1 MSAGTPSHGFLTVKD
16 VCDRLLSLDGLD
28 KHAIPRYQA
37 RIAEHNING
46 HVLLQCE
53 LEELKEVLGMTFG
66 DWQLFRIMVLQ
77 MRGQSSSCPQT
88 PSISSSDPLQMDV
101 QSGTGTDPPV
111 SSSQQLQPQV
121 PGDYLNL
128 SFEELRKTNTMST
141 YRSSQSLHNSKVSLG
156 TSQSES
162 SRASETDETSITGYS
177 QRPGSTGNLLNRMDE
192 SAEEDDGVDR
202 EGITQF
208 TAIAAD
214 GDYQPPRI
222 MSSTGEDMELTTVVV
237 HLEHSPTDKNI
248 PKPISP
254 KDIFSALEY
263 QLSPEEPST
272 STASDT
278 TVIRVPVGD
287 QNGGDKNDERED
299 KFKNGNHKHAERKLS
314 AERKTSLPGAI
325 AEGVG
330 KLRAK
335 FNSSR
340 ESLERDECEGLPLLP
355 PEEMDMGDNRRY
367 NLGAE
372 YQGATEAMPLMA
384 REIERM
390 SQELDMS
397 SGSLGGFQAGPG
409 SEDSESEGNIISP
422 IMKAQVVRDIDRMFE
437 NLQMEISQKQSQMD
451 SLSPDREG
459 GDGTMSLG
467 RQQRI
472 PRSPVQGEQQSH
484 DLSLLAGYSTF
495 NPPVRELQSVPESDT
510 LSSSDEKST
519 PGSDK
524 PRYQRTPLARQ
535 SQSTDYYHSEE
546 EPASLMRT
554 TSIPNR
560 FTDSSVGFQQRQL
573 QQSSSRTLDQS
584 FDEFIMLSLEEQRK
598 RRAPNPNAPHE
609 EVERRPGRGTTT
621 SSRYAFLRRSAPSLA
636 LQSADGRDAV
646 FTVNISDTDS
656 SDSGHVT
663 QQAHI

>member
-1 MSAGTPSHGFLTVKD
+1 M
-16 VCDRLLSLDGLD
+16 CDRLLSLDGLD
-28 KHAIPRYQA
+28 KHAIPRYQT

-46 HVLLQCE
+46 YVLLQCQ
-53 LEELKEVLGMTFG
+53 LDELKECLGMTFG
-66 DWQLFRIMVLQ
+66 DWQLFKNMVLQ
-77 MRGQSSSCPQT
+77 MRGQSCSCAQT
-88 PSISSSDPLQMDV
+88 PSVSSSDPLQMDT
-101 QSGTGTDPPV
+101 QSQAEGQ
-111 SSSQQLQPQV
+111 SQA

-141 YRSSQSLHNSKVSLG
+141 HRSSQSLHNSRVSLG

-162 SRASETDETSITGYS
+162 SRANSASETDETSVTGYS

-192 SAEEDDGVDR
+192 STEEDDGVDR

-214 GDYQPPRI
+214 GDYRPPLVL
-222 MSSTGEDMELTTVVV
+222 SSADDIELTTVVV
-237 HLEHSPTDKNI
+237 HLENSPTDKEMPN
-248 PKPISP
+248 PLSP
-254 KDIFSALEY
+254 KESYSALEY

-287 QNGGDKNDERED
+287 QNGDSEKMDEKED
-299 KFKNGNHKHAERKLS
+299 KFRNGNHKHGERKLS
-314 AERKTSLPGAI
+314 GERKSSFPGAI
-325 AEGVG
+325 AGSVG
-330 KLRAK
+330 KIKAKLRT
-335 FNSSR
+335 SR
-340 ESLERDECEGLPLLP
+340 ESLERDETEGQPLLP
-355 PEEMDMGDNRRY
+355 PEETEITDPRRY

-372 YQGATEAMPLMA
+372 CQGAEAMPMSHEMDISVSNTLKDF
-384 REIERM
+384 EEERRKK
-390 SQELDMS
+390 
-397 SGSLGGFQAGPG
+397 QA
-409 SEDSESEGNIISP
+409 EGNIISP

-437 NLQMEISQKQSQMD
+437 NLQLEISQKQQQMGLMD
-451 SLSPDREG
+451 TLSPERD
-459 GDGTMSLG
+459 GDGSLT
-467 RQQRI
+467 RRI

-495 NPPVRELQSVPESDT
+495 NPPVRELQSVPETET

-535 SQSTDYYHSEE
+535 SQSTDIYQTEGAIQ
-546 EPASLMRT
+546 EPSLMRT
-554 TSIPNR
+554 TSQPNR
-560 FTDSSVGFQQRQL
+560 FSDSSVGFQQRRL
-573 QQSSSRTLDQS
+573 QESSSRTLDQS

-636 LQSADGRDAV
+636 LQSLDGNAGV

-656 SDSGHVT
+656 SDSGQVT

>member
-1 MSAGTPSHGFLTVKD
+1 M
-16 VCDRLLSLDGLD
+16 CDRLLSLDGLD
-28 KHAIPRYQA
+28 KHAIPRYQT

-46 HVLLQCE
+46 YVLLQCQLDE
-53 LEELKEVLGMTFG
+53 LREVLGMTFG
-66 DWQLFRIMVLQ
+66 DWQLFKNMVLQ
-77 MRGQSSSCPQT
+77 MRGQSCSCAQT
-88 PSISSSDPLQMDV
+88 PSVSSSDPLQMPDT
-101 QSGTGTDPPV
+101 QESTDGKLNI
-111 SSSQQLQPQV
+111 QA

-141 YRSSQSLHNSKVSLG
+141 HRSSQSLHNSRVSLG

-162 SRASETDETSITGYS
+162 SRANSASETDETSVTGYS

-192 SAEEDDGVDR
+192 SAEEDNGVDR

-214 GDYQPPRI
+214 GDYRPPMI
-222 MSSTGEDMELTTVVV
+222 LSSGADDIELTTVVV
-237 HLEHSPTDKNI
+237 HLENSPTDKEMPN
-248 PKPISP
+248 PLSP
-254 KDIFSALEY
+254 NEKYSALEY

-287 QNGGDKNDERED
+287 QNGDSEKGEEKED
-299 KFKNGNHKHAERKLS
+299 KFKNGNHKHERKLS
-314 AERKTSLPGAI
+314 GERKTSLPGAI
-325 AEGVG
+325 AGSVG
-330 KLRAK
+330 KIKAKLRT
-335 FNSSR
+335 SR
-340 ESLERDECEGLPLLP
+340 ESLERDETEGQPLLP
-355 PEEMDMGDNRRY
+355 PEETEIHDPMRY

-372 YQGATEAMPLMA
+372 CHGAEAMPLMPHEMDTSVQSTIS
-384 REIERM
+384 RMEEERRK
-390 SQELDMS
+390 Q
-397 SGSLGGFQAGPG
+397 QA
-409 SEDSESEGNIISP
+409 EGNIISP

-437 NLQMEISQKQSQMD
+437 NLQLEISQKQSQLGQMD
-451 SLSPDREG
+451 TLSPER
-459 GDGTMSLG
+459 GDSADPS
-467 RQQRI
+467 RQSRI

-524 PRYQRTPLARQ
+524 PRYRRTGLARQ
-535 SQSTDYYHSEE
+535 SQSTDVDTYQSEGSIE
-546 EPASLMRT
+546 EPSLMRT
-554 TSIPNR
+554 TSQPNR
-560 FTDSSVGFQQRQL
+560 FSDSSVGFQQRQL

-584 FDEFIMLSLEEQRK
+584 FDEFIIQSLEEQRK

-636 LQSADGRDAV
+636 LQSLDGNAGV

-656 SDSGHVT
+656 SDSGQVS